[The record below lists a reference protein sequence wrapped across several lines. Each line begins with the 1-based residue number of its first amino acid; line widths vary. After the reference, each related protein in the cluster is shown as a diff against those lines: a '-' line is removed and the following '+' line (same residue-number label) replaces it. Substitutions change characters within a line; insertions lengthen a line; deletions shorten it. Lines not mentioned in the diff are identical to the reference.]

1 MTKDLAKTLWD
12 DLDPGDLVTSKG
24 LEPADGFTAES
35 PSYGIVLELC
45 PYSDSNGD
53 IPGFDNCD
61 VSDEGYVSILWDDG
75 RILEF
80 DVRLLKDPREYILK
94 RL

>member
-1 MTKDLAKTLWD
+1 MVQDMPTDQAKNLWD
-12 DLDPGDLVTSKG
+12 DLEPGDLVTSKG

-35 PSYGIVLELC
+35 PSHGIVLELC
-45 PYSDSNGD
+45 PYRDSNGD
-53 IPGFDNCD
+53 I
-61 VSDEGYVSILWDDG
+61 SDEGYVAILWDDG

-80 DVRLLKDPREYILK
+80 DVSLLRDPREYILK

>member
-1 MTKDLAKTLWD
+1 MSDTKVKSLWD
-12 DLDPGDLVTSKG
+12 DLEPGDLVTSKG

-45 PYSDSNGD
+45 PYSDSVRTAYPNGD
-53 IPGFDNCD
+53 I
-61 VSDEGYVSILWDDG
+61 SDEGYVSIIWDDN

-80 DVRLLKDPREYILK
+80 DVSLLKDPREYILK